1 MQKQKWFGLI
11 LVLLNLIVP
20 LVWWQ
25 QETALWGRKAILLG
39 VGELIG
45 WFGFRFY
52 QDQFRNRIGNIFT
65 SAFFQILF
73 LVFSFWLVVSSVSFL
88 AYGLVLGINFYLLK
102 KVIVGLQYSPEQTGE
117 QLFGKGQSVDLKTYT
132 AAIGIGLALIYLL
145 VLL

>member
-25 QETALWGRKAILLG
+25 QGTVLWGRKTILLV

-52 QDQFRNRIGNIFT
+52 REQFRDRIGNIFT
-65 SAFFQILF
+65 SAFFQLLF

-102 KVIVGLQYSPEQTGE
+102 QVVTGLQHKPEQTGAR
-117 QLFGKGQSVDLKTYT
+117 LFGENKTVDLKVYT
-132 AAIGIGLALIYLL
+132 VAVGIGLALIYLL